1 MQLAVHNTETASPGP
16 NEPDSAPGAE
26 IASPGRLKILTCF
39 IQHASRA
46 NSLIMCDDIRAATTP
61 QPHASALLTST
72 RERRGGKR
80 CKQLPDIGAAPTTAC
95 TPGAANR
102 LHDPN
107 YDPVKTPQGN
117 HP

>member
-46 NSLIMCDDIRAATTP
+46 NSLIICDDIRAPQAHNATTP
-61 QPHASALLTST
+61 RKRFADLDAGASRRQAL
-72 RERRGGKR
+72 
-80 CKQLPDIGAAPTTAC
+80 
-95 TPGAANR
+95 
-102 LHDPN
+102 
-107 YDPVKTPQGN
+107 
-117 HP
+117 